1 MIEHEYSSLFWD
13 DSVHKDLVIKTDDS
27 STVITNTE
35 LHENAFEISES
46 IISGD
51 SIKFGNC
58 VASSVKFTASNI
70 YEDIKGKWLTITT
83 SLKHDYSNPFQ
94 IGRFKVYSD
103 VPTADRRKREIVAY
117 DALYDILKADVAE
130 WYNALLP
137 SKSSTVTLK
146 DFRTSFLSHFGIE
159 QEDVDLPND
168 EMTVEKTIEP
178 TELSGKTVINAICEI
193 NGCFGHIGRDGKFK
207 YVFLKRGEDWLY
219 PSNDLY
225 PSENL
230 YPKEGD
236 QVLLRTGVY
245 IPEAKYENFVT
256 EKITGLQIRG
266 EENDIG
272 ATAGDSG
279 NVYVIQDNFLVY
291 GKGNDELTEIAE
303 NILSVIKDIVY
314 RPFSTKAKGNPCVEV
329 GDPIRLNSKNQ
340 IIDSY
345 VLQRVLRGV
354 QALRDT
360 YTAEGT
366 QYQESKANSVKDQII
381 QLKAK
386 TNVLTRTVDETRSE
400 LTNLENNTSTKFTQ
414 TAEQINAVATK
425 TDENSDKIAEVSLTA
440 EGLSSKVDSISGD
453 IEDLGN
459 DVEKNSTE
467 ISQTAEDISA
477 LAERTT
483 TVEETVSSHTTKINQ
498 NAEQISAVA
507 KNVETVDGKVSKNTA
522 AIGVNSES
530 IKAEVTRATDAE
542 RTLSG
547 RIDLTATS
555 VYLGVTNNAD
565 NTSASIRITLRDKNG
580 DTVDYDTGD
589 IELTGLV
596 SFSNLENKAEKTFI
610 NGDNIITGTLVV
622 GKNVTMGPNASISW
636 SKVDNKPEDLAYQDD
651 IPDDDYITQITKDT
665 ITSSYIKGLKLEVGN
680 EILMGENAKI
690 SWTQITEQPNIPTEA
705 RITEITETAIK
716 TTDVTAENLKVK
728 VANIDGKITAG
739 QIELQ
744 GITIGTAE
752 GDPSISAIWISANK
766 LYGFEIEAG
775 NSIGT
780 NSFSCDSG
788 NAKNFS
794 ITMDLD
800 IGDSIFKE
808 GTLTLNGVN
817 IGSKISELEE
827 KITGTF
833 SIDTIECRQIYLD
846 GSLLDVILSD
856 LEDRI
861 AALER

>member
-13 DSVHKDLVIKTDDS
+13 DSIHKDLVIKTDNS

-130 WYNALLP
+130 WYNTLLP
-137 SKSSTVTLK
+137 NESSTTTLK
-146 DFRTSFLSHFGIE
+146 AFRNSFFSNFGIE
-159 QEDVDLPND
+159 QEETTLVND
-168 EMTVEKTIEP
+168 EIVVEKTIQP

-236 QVLLRTGVY
+236 QILLRTGVY

-291 GKGNDELTEIAE
+291 GKGNNELTEIAE

-360 YTAEGT
+360 YTANGT
-366 QYQESKANSVKDQII
+366 KEQESRVNSTKDQII

-400 LTNLENNTSTKFTQ
+400 LTNLEKNTSTKFTQ

-453 IEDLGN
+453 IEDLGK

-483 TVEETVSSHTTKINQ
+483 TVEGTVSSHTTKINQ
-498 NAEQISAVA
+498 NADQISAVA
-507 KNVETVDGKVSKNTA
+507 KSVETVDGKVSENTT
-522 AIGVNSES
+522 AIGVNSDS

-542 RTLSG
+542 EALSG

-555 VYLGVTNNAD
+555 VYLGVTNSED
-565 NTSASIRITLRDKNG
+565 NTSASIKITLKDKNG

-596 SFSNLENKAEKTFI
+596 SFSSLENKADKTFI
-610 NGDNIITGTLVV
+610 NGDNIITGTLAI
-622 GKNVTMGPNASISW
+622 GKNIFMAEGASISW
-636 SKVDNKPEDLAYQDD
+636 DWISAPDDLATTSD
-651 IPDDDYITQITKDT
+651 IE
-665 ITSSYIKGLKLEVGN
+665 EVEG
-680 EILMGENAKI
+680 K
-690 SWTQITEQPNIPTEA
+690 IPTETK
-705 RITEITETAIK
+705 ITEITKTTIK
-716 TTDVTAENLKVK
+716 TSELSADQIVTGTLDV
-728 VANIDGKITAG
+728 GKISVKNFGATSEDGEYGINLNSYGLEISGMGATTIITGAG
-739 QIELQ
+739 ISVSGATLVEYDSSDDT
-744 GITIGTAE
+744 ITIGTSTSTIE
-752 GDPSISAIWISANK
+752 GNRIFGEYFSGTKCNITTGI
-766 LYGFEIEAG
+766 FE
-775 NSIGT
+775 
-780 NSFSCDSG
+780 
-788 NAKNFS
+788 
-794 ITMDLD
+794 
-800 IGDSIFKE
+800 
-808 GTLTLNGVN
+808 
-817 IGSKISELEE
+817 
-827 KITGTF
+827 
-833 SIDTIECRQIYLD
+833 TIECKQIYLD

-861 AALER
+861 AALEG